1 MPEQEQ
7 ISLSRPVP
15 GQSLTAEFGARP
27 WQSPAQFSTV
37 EDAMPFYLERLDNPE
52 MIKELLAV
60 IETGVPLSTLANS
73 MQLGGVLNG
82 VHSIDVGVLITP
94 ILIEIMKYLA
104 EQTNT
109 KYVLGDEKME
119 DVKPSEGV
127 LESAIQEIQDSV
139 PTMDAE
145 QEDDEEMEEE
155 PMGLMARRA

>member
-145 QEDDEEMEEE
+145 QEDDEKMEEE

>member
-60 IETGVPLSTLANS
+60 IETGVPLSTLASS

-94 ILIEIMKYLA
+94 VLIEIMKYLA

-127 LESAIQEIQDSV
+127 LESAIQELHDSV
-139 PTMDAE
+139 PDMDAE

>member
-109 KYVLGDEKME
+109 KYVLGDEKTK
-119 DVKPSEGV
+119 DIKPSEGV

>member
-1 MPEQEQ
+1 MNG
-7 ISLSRPVP
+7 ISDWTIINPLSFLDIFFNP
-15 GQSLTAEFGARP
+15 TFI
-27 WQSPAQFSTV
+27 

>member
-1 MPEQEQ
+1 
-7 ISLSRPVP
+7 
-15 GQSLTAEFGARP
+15 
-27 WQSPAQFSTV
+27 
-37 EDAMPFYLERLDNPE
+37 YLERLDNPE

>member
-109 KYVLGDEKME
+109 KYVLGDEKTK
-119 DVKPSEGV
+119 DIKPSEGV

-145 QEDDEEMEEE
+145 QEDDEKMEEE

>member
-37 EDAMPFYLERLDNPE
+37 EDAMPFYLERLGNPE